1 MERPEYAS
9 MYALE
14 DTHWWFVGRRNLA
27 LTLIKEWITLPVG
40 AHILDV
46 GCGTG
51 GNLQALTPY
60 GRPVGLDISPVAIEF
75 ARQRP
80 HLRFIQGSGLT
91 LPHPNDTFDLVTIF
105 DVLYHRWI
113 TDDEQAMQ
121 ELYRVIRPGGW
132 LLITDSALPLLWSSH
147 DERYYARQRYTLG
160 SIRDKLSQAG
170 FIPRVCSYANM
181 FLLPLFL
188 LVRLTMDWLP
198 VAKDVDRQGTFPE
211 WLNRLL
217 TKVRTW
223 EACWLR
229 RGGTLPIG
237 SSLIC
242 LGQKP
247 MPCTFAGDPLIL
259 QAISI
264 YDETR

>member
-1 MERPEYAS
+1 

-14 DTHWWFVGRRNLA
+14 DSHWWFVGRRNLA
-27 LTLIKEWITLPVG
+27 LTLLKEWIEPPPG
-40 AHILDV
+40 ARILDV

-51 GNLQALTPY
+51 GNLQALAHY

-80 HLRFIQGSGLT
+80 HLQFIQGSGLS
-91 LPHPNDTFDLVTIF
+91 LPHPDDTFDVVTIF

-113 TDDEQAMQ
+113 TDDAQAMR

-132 LLITDSALPLLWSSH
+132 LLLTDSALPLLWSSH
-147 DERYYARQRYTLG
+147 DERYYARQRYTL
-160 SIRDKLSQAG
+160 SDVQDKLSQAG

-181 FLLPLFL
+181 LLLPLFL

-198 VAKDVDRQGTFPE
+198 VAKNVDQRGTFPE

-217 TKVRTW
+217 TQVRSW
-223 EACWLR
+223 EAFWLR
-229 RGGTLPIG
+229 QGGTFPVG

-247 MPCTFAGDPLIL
+247 LPLNFEGDPLIL
-259 QAISI
+259 QAIGVSH
-264 YDETR
+264 ETS